1 MGLEEELMT
10 SVGGKA
16 PRVGKL
22 EKAFRERS
30 VSQEMA
36 SKGAVEGYYGQ
47 GTNTATAQGHADNNW
62 AG

>member
-1 MGLEEELMT
+1 MT